1 MGSRVI
7 TGTRHCGGRR
17 VITDSPPKPP
27 LVEVVFRV
35 KFRETELPPAS
46 KIDKL
51 VKIQPPRPK
60 QPPPRSPEHLILK
73 CCRLPA
79 QKLGVG
85 RFSRDWADQFT
96 DPAPAGLAAQSVKL
110 VFEQWHGGTGAKWA
124 AIDDRNGR

>member
-46 KIDKL
+46 KIDKIRKL
-51 VKIQPPRPK
+51 QPPRPK
-60 QPPPRSPEHLILK
+60 QPPPRSPQHLILK
-73 CCRLPA
+73 RCRLA
-79 QKLGVG
+79 LQKLGVG
-85 RFSRDWADQFT
+85 RFGWDRADQFA
-96 DPAPAGLAAQSVKL
+96 DPLAAGFAAQTVKL
-110 VFEQWHGGTGAKWA
+110 VFQQGHGGAGAEWA
-124 AIDDRNGR
+124 AVNDRDAG